1 MGNLIAVLFAG
12 LLGMMALPTY
22 LNYQTSTNENVI
34 SANVAQQQSQ
44 FNQASSSY
52 IEQNSI
58 AIQAAASSTTP
69 AIITVAMLKAVNLL
83 PAAFNATNVFGQTW
97 TLQILEPSAGN
108 LQALAMTSGGAAIN
122 DKQATK
128 IANLVG
134 AQGGFIPK
142 NDSGIYVGS
151 PATAY
156 GSYSGWTLPTANY
169 TGISGG
175 QLASLLTFNNGQLVD
190 NRLYRNAV
198 PGQPQLNQMN
208 TPLIMAAT
216 QTLNSACT
224 TTGAISQDGNG
235 AVLSCQAGTWQAQ
248 GSAYWK
254 DPVSTKAILD
264 TLPCNATTAWQ
275 TRNVQTPSTGSG
287 PRAYT
292 CNGATWRALAVDDTG
307 NMTIAATMTVGKTQI
322 NDVVTEN
329 TACSPNGLVAR
340 DSVGLILSCQSGS
353 WRNLYTAPNYGTF
366 KLTTY
371 TASNCNGGNPPPPAV
386 CNIPNSI
393 TGNCSCPSGRT
404 AVLNSSVNSTAS
416 CTYGGSITTYQN
428 NYTC

>member
-1 MGNLIAVLFAG
+1 MGNLIAVLVAG

-108 LQALAMTSGGAAIN
+108 LQALAMTSGGTAIN

-142 NDSGIYVGS
+142 NDSGIYAGS

-156 GSYSGWTLPTANY
+156 GSYAGWTLPTANY

-175 QLASLLTFNNGQLVD
+175 QLASLLTFNNGQLID

-254 DPVSTKAILD
+254 DPVNTAAL
-264 TLPCNATTAWQ
+264 LPTCNAAAAWQ
-275 TRNVQTPSTGSG
+275 TRIVQTPTTGTG

-292 CNGATWRALAVDDTG
+292 CNGAAWRALAVDDTG

-329 TACSPNGLVAR
+329 TACSSNGLVAR

-353 WRNLYTAPNYGTF
+353 WKKNGGVTRSSTYITAINGSCNNGSYAIGSQTQ
-366 KLTTY
+366 TV
-371 TASNCNGGNPPPPAV
+371 CNGY
-386 CNIPNSI
+386 
-393 TGNCSCPSGRT
+393 
-404 AVLNSSVNSTAS
+404 STS
-416 CTYGGSITTYQN
+416 CTTCTSPTTIDCLN
-428 NYTC
+428 FVPVCSTFCTSSSTGTTTTCANP